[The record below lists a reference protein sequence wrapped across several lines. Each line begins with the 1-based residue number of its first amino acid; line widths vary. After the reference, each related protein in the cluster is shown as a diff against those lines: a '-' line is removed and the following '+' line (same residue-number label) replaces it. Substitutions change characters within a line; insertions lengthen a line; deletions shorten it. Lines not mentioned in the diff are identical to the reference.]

1 MDDCIDIY
9 NCGSDHKYYTQIPN
23 IIYELDLSFQEVG
36 FYTFIKRVAGE
47 KGSFFIGRRKICE
60 KFKISP
66 QTLQKIKK
74 NLELKGLISLKKIT
88 TNGQTRDVIKILDIW
103 KLNMD
108 HFSAKEGWFQI
119 EPGVVPN
126 RTGGGSDW
134 NHKKNYTKNIKNKNN
149 KRIRAPDVKF
159 LQLRERVKLT
169 EKQHEVLKKK
179 YSTKD
184 LDWILDKLNH
194 YKEDTG
200 KQYKSDMKAI
210 QNWVELALT
219 NKKNK
224 EKAEEG
230 RVKENI
236 KNIKKLQTYLENHSA
251 RGNLQIQKNMAVD
264 TVLNKQF
271 TLSSTKTMEV
281 VTGWYG
287 VRIREEKS
295 AV

>member
-119 EPGVVPN
+119 EPGVVPIGTI
-126 RTGGGSDW
+126 R
-134 NHKKNYTKNIKNKNN
+134 
-149 KRIRAPDVKF
+149 RIILRILKIRIISAFAP
-159 LQLRERVKLT
+159 LM
-169 EKQHEVLKKK
+169 
-179 YSTKD
+179 
-184 LDWILDKLNH
+184 LNF
-194 YKEDTG
+194 Y
-200 KQYKSDMKAI
+200 
-210 QNWVELALT
+210 N
-219 NKKNK
+219 
-224 EKAEEG
+224 
-230 RVKENI
+230 
-236 KNIKKLQTYLENHSA
+236 
-251 RGNLQIQKNMAVD
+251 
-264 TVLNKQF
+264 
-271 TLSSTKTMEV
+271 
-281 VTGWYG
+281 
-287 VRIREEKS
+287 
-295 AV
+295 